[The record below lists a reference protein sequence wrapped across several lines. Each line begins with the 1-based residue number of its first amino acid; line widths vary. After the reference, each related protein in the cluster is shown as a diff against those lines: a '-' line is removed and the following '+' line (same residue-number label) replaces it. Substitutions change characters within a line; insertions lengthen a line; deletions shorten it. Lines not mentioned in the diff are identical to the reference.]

1 MMTLRRHKTNARFKL
16 RISQNRKKQIKAAQK
31 IHMDKKLRDTTSLI
45 MCRNNEQQATSEG
58 DEHVV
63 RIQIRACH
71 LK

>member
-31 IHMDKKLRDTTSLI
+31 IHMDKKLRDSTNLI
-45 MCRNNEQQATSEG
+45 MCRNNEQQATSKG
-58 DEHVV
+58 DDHVV
-63 RIQIRACH
+63 QIRVCH